1 VVDLLVRIPAH
12 LLAETAYTVNVTV
25 YTMLVKETK
34 VVLDNALTFLAY
46 GHEAGAQ
53 LKRGALAPR
62 LSWDV
67 QTHTS
72 ARKKRKS
79 VV

>member
-1 VVDLLVRIPAH
+1 
-12 LLAETAYTVNVTV
+12 
-25 YTMLVKETK
+25 MLGKETK
-34 VVLDNALTFLAY
+34 VVLDNALTFMAY

-53 LKRGALAPR
+53 LKRGAIAPR
-62 LSWDV
+62 LDWTAQSHV
-67 QTHTS
+67 S